1 MDDEFN
7 WFDEILDFLESSK
20 NPIEGILVLMILLP
34 IGLIFSIICRS
45 RGQKEEEK
53 PPEKIETTP
62 KKEPP
67 YIKIYEEEGAPWI
80 YGEG

>member
-7 WFDEILDFLESSK
+7 WFDEILDFLESSR

-34 IGLIFSIICRS
+34 IGLIFTVICRS
-45 RGQKEEEK
+45 KEQREEER
-53 PPEKIETTP
+53 PPEKIEITP

-67 YIKIYEEEGAPWI
+67 HIQLYEDEGAPWI
-80 YGEG
+80 HGEW